1 MHAGERKI
9 GKKEKRKERGE
20 EKNIF
25 YLSIYNYS
33 K

>member
-1 MHAGERKI
+1 MHTGERKI
-9 GKKEKRKERGE
+9 GRKEKRKERG
-20 EKNIF
+20 KNIF